1 MKYYIYISGTKTDM
15 LYPQIPKP
23 LLKNLNFVRISGRM
37 LPKGLSNEQ

>member
-23 LLKNLNFVRISGRM
+23 LLKKIA
-37 LPKGLSNEQ
+37 SNPPMQ